1 MGSTD
6 FWQPLFGVFYS
17 DWFGALLHYLFIASP
32 VWLPIALGIGFW
44 NIWIVYIR
52 SDFIAKQKY
61 VLLELKFP
69 PEVFKSPLAMELVL
83 SNLHQTGG
91 EGSWYAKYIDG
102 KMRPWYSIEI
112 VSFEGNIHFYFWTRA
127 SFKNLVEA
135 QFYGQYPNI
144 EINEVEDYTDMM
156 PHYNKKKFLVW
167 CNNFGLTKPDPYP
180 IKTYVDYGLDK
191 DPKEE
196 FKIDPFSHLLEY
208 LSTLQKGEYAWYQI
222 VFTAHKKKHKHGT
235 WFGETTLE
243 EEGKALITEL
253 RAKMLAQTKTQGDK
267 QVEFE
272 RIPTKGEADLFA
284 AIERSVSKIAF
295 DVGIRLIY
303 FAEPEKFNGGRIAT
317 LLTLMKQYNS
327 TNLNGFTV
335 NHVADP
341 FDYPW
346 QDFRDIRKDKIK
358 HHAVDAYRRRMF
370 FYNPHKEHPIILN
383 TEEMATIFHPIGS
396 TLQTP
401 MINRVTS
408 RRADAPTNLP
418 H

>member
-1 MGSTD
+1 MSSTD
-6 FWQPLFGVFYS
+6 FWAPLFSVFYS
-17 DWFGALLHYLFIASP
+17 HWFLLLVHYLFILAP
-32 VWLPIALGIGFW
+32 VWLPLTLAFVLW
-44 NIWIVYIR
+44 NVWIEYIR
-52 SDFIAKQKY
+52 SEFILKQKY

-69 PEVFKSPLAMELVL
+69 PEVYKSPLAMELVL
-83 SNLHQTGG
+83 TNLRQTGG
-91 EGSWYAKYIDG
+91 EGNWYAKYIQG

-112 VSFEGNIHFYFWTRA
+112 ASFEGNIHFFFWTRA
-127 SFKNLVEA
+127 SFKNLIEA
-135 QFYGQYPNI
+135 QLYGQYPNI
-144 EINEVEDYTDMM
+144 EINEVGDYTDMM

-167 CNNFGLTKPDPYP
+167 SNNFILTKADPYP

-196 FKIDPFSHLLEY
+196 YKVDPFSHVLEY
-208 LSTLQKGEYAWYQI
+208 FSTLQKGEFAWYQI

-243 EEGKALITEL
+243 EEGKEVIKEL
-253 RAKMLAQTKTQGDK
+253 REKLLTKKGAGEHAT
-267 QVEFE
+267 EFE

-284 AIERSVSKIAF
+284 AIERSTSKPAF

-303 FAEPEKFNGGRIAT
+303 FGEPDKFNGGRIAS
-317 LLTLMKQYNS
+317 LLTLMSQYGSN
-327 TNLNGFTV
+327 NLNGFKPD
-335 NHVADP
+335 HVADP
-341 FDYPW
+341 FDFPW
-346 QDFRDIRKDKIK
+346 QDFNDFRKDKIK

-370 FYNPHKEHPIILN
+370 FYNPHKEHTFILN
-383 TEEMATIFHPIGS
+383 TEELATIFHPIGS

-408 RRADAPTNLP
+408 RKGDAPTNLP